1 MKQILTDYEPLL
13 NMKSVEGQSQEE
25 VEEQTPIEPKKIN

>member
-1 MKQILTDYEPLL
+1 
-13 NMKSVEGQSQEE
+13 MKSVEGQSQEE